1 MSLSFQ
7 ARGGWWVV
15 GQSMLMVAVVGLGA
29 AHRGQWSALASFV
42 AGWMLFA
49 AGGCLGVWGMVALG
63 RNRTAFP
70 RPIEDGHLVR
80 TGPYAIVRHPLYASV
95 ILASF
100 GWALIF
106 ASASSL
112 AVAAVL
118 TAFFHAKAARE
129 ERWLRTAYPDYEDY
143 SRQVRGLIPWVW

>member
-1 MSLSFQ
+1 
-7 ARGGWWVV
+7 
-15 GQSMLMVAVVGLGA
+15 MVAVVGLGV

-42 AGWMLFA
+42 AGWTLFA
-49 AGGCLGVWGMVALG
+49 AGGFLGIWGMVALG

-70 RPIEDGHLVR
+70 RPVEGGHLVR
-80 TGPYAIVRHPLYASV
+80 SGPYAIVRHPLYASV

-100 GWALIF
+100 GWGLIF

-112 AVAAVL
+112 FVAAVL
-118 TAFFHAKAARE
+118 ASFFRAKAARE

-143 SRQVRGLIPWVW
+143 ARRVRGLIPWVW